1 MSIGKIMKRVIFTFI
16 ILLVAVKV
24 NATITVTEP
33 ANYKV
38 YQRNGTS
45 VNITFSGTYS
55 SPPDPIGVIEYRI
68 VDNGTN
74 NAVSGHDWQ
83 TLDASPAGGT
93 FSGTARSVTLGS
105 WYNIDVRCDV
115 CALIERKS
123 RVTTQIY
130 LSTHVQV
137 VTRPY
142 EVVGS
147 HMSMVR
153 ELPAVL

>member
-1 MSIGKIMKRVIFTFI
+1 MKRVIFTFI

-33 ANYKV
+33 ANYRV

-68 VDNGTN
+68 VDNATN

-93 FSGTARSVTLGS
+93 FSGTQVLYRKAVGIILML
-105 WYNIDVRCDV
+105 DVL

-123 RVTTQIY
+123 RVTQMY
-130 LSTHVQV
+130 
-137 VTRPY
+137 
-142 EVVGS
+142 
-147 HMSMVR
+147 
-153 ELPAVL
+153 

>member
-1 MSIGKIMKRVIFTFI
+1 MKRVIFTFI

-33 ANYKV
+33 ANYRV

-74 NAVSGHDWQ
+74 NAVSDHDWQ

-93 FSGTARSVTLGS
+93 FSGTASSVPQGG

-115 CALIERKS
+115 CALDREEITS
-123 RVTTQIY
+123 YPNV
-130 LSTHVQV
+130 LVSTPGQV
-137 VTRPY
+137 VTWPY
-142 EVVGS
+142 QVFGS
-147 HMSMVR
+147 HMSVVR
-153 ELPAVL
+153 ELPTVL